1 MGNDGSLQDR
11 PSSHTIS
18 GLTMKYAIVKT
29 GGKQYRVEPG
39 ASITVEKIAADEG
52 STVELDQVLLV
63 SDDSSTTIGTP
74 TVEGAKVVAEVET
87 QAKGDK
93 IIVLKYK
100 RKTRYAVKTGHR
112 QRLTKLAIKEI
123 VTAGSKSG
131 ERATDGA

>member
-1 MGNDGSLQDR
+1 MS
-11 PSSHTIS
+11 T
-18 GLTMKYAIVKT
+18 YAIVKT

-39 ASITVEKIAADEG
+39 ASITVEKITADEG

-63 SDDSSTTIGTP
+63 ANDAATTIGTP
-74 TVEGAKVVAEVET
+74 MVEGAKVVAQVEA

-112 QRLTKLAIKEI
+112 QNLTRLAIKEI
-123 VTAGSKSG
+123 VTGVVAAPKRGRGK
-131 ERATDGA
+131 RATDGA

>member
-1 MGNDGSLQDR
+1 VGIPPLDES
-11 PSSHTIS
+11 
-18 GLTMKYAIVKT
+18 LTMTYAIVKT

-39 ASITVEKIAADEG
+39 VSIVVEKIKADEG
-52 STVELDQVLLV
+52 STVELDEVLMI

-74 TVEGAKVVAEVET
+74 LVEGAKVVAEVET

-100 RKTRYAVKTGHR
+100 RKTRHAVKNGHR

-123 VTAGSKSG
+123 VTGAALAGGK
-131 ERATDGA
+131 RAADGA

>member
-1 MGNDGSLQDR
+1 
-11 PSSHTIS
+11 
-18 GLTMKYAIVKT
+18 MKYAIVKT